1 MPSGSTSW
9 STDPT
14 RSRPGVIARGVR
26 AAGQTGRAGLRA
38 ARAMVATWLALG
50 AATAAPF
57 DLQGH
62 RGARGLAPE
71 NTIVGFEL
79 ALDLGVDTLEL
90 DVGVTRDDVA
100 VVHHDRRLNPDLVRD
115 AAGRW
120 LQGPGP
126 PIRALESRALRELDV
141 GRLRPGSAY
150 AAAHPAQRPADG
162 ARIPTLAEVLAL
174 AGRPGAGRVRFNVE
188 TKLSPLAPEEAADAE
203 TFARV
208 VVDAIR
214 EAGLEARTT
223 VQSFDWRTLRAVR
236 RLAPEIATAHLSSA
250 RPGFDTVGATDPAG
264 RSPWTDGARLAEH
277 GSVPRMVRAAGGTVW
292 SPNARDLD
300 AASVAEA
307 RALGLAV
314 VPWTVNDAAQMR
326 RLIDWGVDGLITDRP
341 DVLHDV
347 LVERGLRAP
356 RVRR

>member
-1 MPSGSTSW
+1 MR
-9 STDPT
+9 T
-14 RSRPGVIARGVR
+14 RRSAVPPRPAPGRAAVR
-26 AAGQTGRAGLRA
+26 ARRDGARVPVAPPVTRAILAVCLTLA
-38 ARAMVATWLALG
+38 AAVASA
-50 AATAAPF
+50 F

-71 NTIVGFEL
+71 NTIAGFEL

-90 DVGVTRDDVA
+90 DVGVTRDDVP
-100 VVHHDRRLNPDLVRD
+100 VVFHDRRLNADLVRD
-115 AAGRW
+115 ANGRW
-120 LQGPGP
+120 LDGPGP
-126 PIRALESRALRELDV
+126 PVRELELRALRELDV

-174 AGRPGAGRVRFNVE
+174 ARRPGAERIRFNVE
-188 TKLSPLAPEEAADAE
+188 TKLSPLAPHEAADPE

-208 VVDAIR
+208 VVETVRA
-214 EAGLEARTT
+214 AGVAARTT

-236 RLAPEIATAHLSSA
+236 RLAPEISIAHLSSA
-250 RPGFDTVGATDPAG
+250 RPGFDTVGATDPGGA
-264 RSPWTDGARLAEH
+264 SPWTDGLRFADH
-277 GSVPRMVRAAGGTVW
+277 GSVPRMVRAAGGTLW

-300 AASVAEA
+300 AAAIAEA

-314 VPWTVNDAAQMR
+314 VPWTVNDAALMR

-341 DVLHDV
+341 DVLHEV
-347 LVERGLRAP
+347 LVERGLRRP
-356 RVRR
+356 RAAR

>member
-1 MPSGSTSW
+1 VP
-9 STDPT
+9 
-14 RSRPGVIARGVR
+14 VR
-26 AAGQTGRAGLRA
+26 ALVA
-38 ARAMVATWLALG
+38 ACLALA

-71 NTIVGFEL
+71 NTLAGFEL

-90 DVGVTRDDVA
+90 DVGVTRDGVP
-100 VVHHDRRLNPDLVRD
+100 VVFHDRRLNPDLVRD
-115 AAGRW
+115 ARGRW
-120 LQGPGP
+120 LDGPGP
-126 PIRALESRALRELDV
+126 SIRELGLHALRELDV

-150 AAAHPAQRPADG
+150 AAAHPAQRPVDG
-162 ARIPTLAEVLAL
+162 QRIPTLAEVLAL

-188 TKLSPLAPEEAADAE
+188 TKLSPLAPDEAADPE

-214 EAGLEARTT
+214 EAGVAARAS

-236 RLAPEIATAHLSSA
+236 RLAPEIATVHLTSA
-250 RPGFDTVGATDPAG
+250 RPGFDTVRAADPAG
-264 RSPWTDGARLAEH
+264 SPWTDGLRVAEH
-277 GSVPRMVRAAGGTVW
+277 GSVARAIRAAGGAVW
-292 SPNARDLD
+292 SPNALDLD
-300 AASVAEA
+300 AAAVAEA

-314 VPWTVNDAAQMR
+314 VPWTVNDAARMH

-341 DVLHDV
+341 DVLHGV

-356 RVRR
+356 RLAGR